1 MLQTKWAILNT
12 GMAVKKKLREA
23 PQNVLRYLCLCD
35 ALALAKPA
43 RKALRLFQIGGFFY
57 WKAEK
62 SLNKHQSERV

>member
-12 GMAVKKKLREA
+12 GSAVKKKLREA

-43 RKALRLFQIGGFFY
+43 PKAIRLFQFAGFFH

-62 SLNKHQSERV
+62 A